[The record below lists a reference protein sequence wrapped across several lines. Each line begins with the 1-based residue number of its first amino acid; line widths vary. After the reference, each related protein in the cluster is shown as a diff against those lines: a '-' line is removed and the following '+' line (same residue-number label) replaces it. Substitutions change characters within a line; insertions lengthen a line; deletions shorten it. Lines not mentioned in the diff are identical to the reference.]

1 MTTDNSRFLATYA
14 FLWNKGVSHHCLSEE
29 LQGLNPCYEGEGA
42 GKDLRILHSPVPKW
56 EGKDLEIRV
65 NCAFPSAGKHEAHK
79 AISSCNGKCINMGTY
94 EKNPSFTVRMIFFK
108 DR

>member
-14 FLWNKGVSHHCLSEE
+14 FLWNKGVAHHCLSEE

-42 GKDLRILHSPVPKW
+42 GKDLRILPSPVPKW

-65 NCAFPSAGKHEAHK
+65 NCAFLQLA
-79 AISSCNGKCINMGTY
+79 NMRPTRLFLHAMGNASIWGPM
-94 EKNPSFTVRMIFFK
+94 KKILSL
-108 DR
+108 